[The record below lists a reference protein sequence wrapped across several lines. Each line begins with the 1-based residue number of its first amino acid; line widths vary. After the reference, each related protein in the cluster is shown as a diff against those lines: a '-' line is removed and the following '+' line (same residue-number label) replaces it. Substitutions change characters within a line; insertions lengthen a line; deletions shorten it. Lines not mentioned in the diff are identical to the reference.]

1 MEHVCSS
8 RTVPAG
14 SAMSCVELHGEVDAE
29 FVEILRDCL
38 ADGVRRD
45 TDVLVDLAD
54 VTLIDCACL
63 GALVEA
69 RRLAAGRGRRV
80 CLVAPRPVVRQTL
93 AATMLDT
100 AFPVYPDRD
109 RALSD
114 LSAGAVVHC

>member
-1 MEHVCSS
+1 MGQDCSGG
-8 RTVPAG
+8 PAVRF
-14 SAMSCVELHGEVDAE
+14 VELHGDVDAE
-29 FVEILRDCL
+29 SVEMLRDRL
-38 ADGVRRD
+38 ADTVRRN
-45 TDVLVDLAD
+45 TDVLVDLTD
-54 VTLIDCACL
+54 VTLIDCTCL

-69 RRLAAGRGRRV
+69 RQLAAGRGHRV

-114 LSAGAVVHC
+114 LSTGAVAPC